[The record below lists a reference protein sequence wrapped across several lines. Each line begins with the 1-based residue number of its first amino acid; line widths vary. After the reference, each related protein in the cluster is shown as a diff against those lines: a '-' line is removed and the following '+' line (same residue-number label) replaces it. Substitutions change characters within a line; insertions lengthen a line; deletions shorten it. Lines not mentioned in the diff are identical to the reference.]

1 MNIKKD
7 ELDFIETDE
16 DSILDYLIFASP
28 KNIINNV
35 WVKGKCLVKDG
46 VHINSEKIK
55 YMYKISLSKIISRL

>member
-7 ELDFIETDE
+7 ELDFIEIDE

-35 WVKGKCLVKDG
+35 WVKGKCLVKDSE
-46 VHINSEKIK
+46 HINSEKIK
-55 YMYKISLSKIISRL
+55 YMYKTSLSKIISRL